1 MTRKHL
7 STRTRA
13 EVFARHDGICHL
25 CQGKIDGTKEAW
37 DVSHETPLEL
47 GGADDESNWLVAH
60 RKCHRA
66 HTAKVDVPAI
76 AKAKRREA
84 NHVGATAPARTKIKS
99 RGFPKSPRQSPT
111 RTPDKL
117 AHLPRKTF
125 T

>member
-13 EVFARHDGICHL
+13 EIFARHDGICHL

-66 HTAKVDVPAI
+66 HTAMVDIPNI
-76 AKAKRREA
+76 AKAKRRQA
-84 NHVGATAPARTKIKS
+84 FHAGAKATSQRPIQS
-99 RGFPKSPRQSPT
+99 RGFTKQ
-111 RTPDKL
+111 
-117 AHLPRKTF
+117 PRKRTASAPL
-125 T
+125 TKQLPPRRIET

>member
-60 RKCHRA
+60 RKCHLA
-66 HTAKVDVPAI
+66 HTATVDIPAI

-84 NHVGATAPARTKIKS
+84 NHVGTKAPARTKIKS